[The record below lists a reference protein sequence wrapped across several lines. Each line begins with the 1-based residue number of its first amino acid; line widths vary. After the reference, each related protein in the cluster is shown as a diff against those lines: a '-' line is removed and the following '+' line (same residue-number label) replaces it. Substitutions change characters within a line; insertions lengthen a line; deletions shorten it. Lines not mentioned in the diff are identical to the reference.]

1 MHVSAASSVDSPRPN
16 ATSTASCKGPCC
28 VLRTLSSAQNCL
40 LCLACPVLLL
50 LLQVIIKAG
59 TCWG

>member
-1 MHVSAASSVDSPRPN
+1 MQSVLLHGAYLRLQQTAVAVLFYIVLCSAA
-16 ATSTASCKGPCC
+16 
-28 VLRTLSSAQNCL
+28 
-40 LCLACPVLLL
+40 L